1 MAGIWKSC
9 NRKSLLQKIDLIYIS
24 TDVLVR
30 VNDGGG
36 GGEKKKEKLKW
47 KQIDYVSKILL
58 SMWCTEMIRL
68 LTACK
73 SA

>member
-1 MAGIWKSC
+1 MAGVWKSG
-9 NRKSLLQKIDLIYIS
+9 NTKSLLQKIDLIYIS

-30 VNDGGG
+30 VNDGGKK
-36 GGEKKKEKLKW
+36 KKKEKLKW
-47 KQIDYVSKILL
+47 KQIDYVSKILP